1 MDWANASN
9 LPQSAAQLNLW
20 QHFRLLAMRIIY
32 IGVGLVLLAF
42 SVVSILQ
49 SAWLNSGA
57 LALVG
62 AAFLLVGVVYRHE
75 LAPQWIN
82 FLFICALG
90 TLVSISMKSSGI
102 LGVYWMYPVLAMV
115 FFMFDK
121 AIFVLVIMLIY
132 AAFAFVTYK
141 FLPFEYAWRI
151 AISMLVL
158 IGVGATFLVLM
169 ARMQKNLSRISATD
183 ALTGFYKRDQVT
195 DILQQQIAV
204 AQKHKTPLSLVIL
217 DLDAFKSVN
226 DKYGYMVGD
235 QVLQETAQ
243 RVKRIARP
251 QDILVRSNGAAL
263 MVIFPNTPLKL
274 AAELTSGMLDV
285 MRNEPFAIKSLMMT
299 ITASAG
305 VAQWQVGQSWGQW
318 LEQADSA
325 MDRAKSGG
333 RNRMKVA
340 R

>member
-9 LPQSAAQLNLW
+9 LPQSAAQLNVW
-20 QHFRLLAMRIIY
+20 QHFRLLAMRTIY
-32 IGVGLVLLAF
+32 FGVGLVLIAF
-42 SVVSILQ
+42 AAIAIWQ
-49 SAWLNSGA
+49 EAWLNSGA

-151 AISMLVL
+151 AASMLV
-158 IGVGATFLVLM
+158 
-169 ARMQKNLSRISATD
+169 
-183 ALTGFYKRDQVT
+183 
-195 DILQQQIAV
+195 
-204 AQKHKTPLSLVIL
+204 
-217 DLDAFKSVN
+217 
-226 DKYGYMVGD
+226 
-235 QVLQETAQ
+235 
-243 RVKRIARP
+243 
-251 QDILVRSNGAAL
+251 
-263 MVIFPNTPLKL
+263 
-274 AAELTSGMLDV
+274 
-285 MRNEPFAIKSLMMT
+285 
-299 ITASAG
+299 
-305 VAQWQVGQSWGQW
+305 
-318 LEQADSA
+318 
-325 MDRAKSGG
+325 
-333 RNRMKVA
+333 
-340 R
+340 